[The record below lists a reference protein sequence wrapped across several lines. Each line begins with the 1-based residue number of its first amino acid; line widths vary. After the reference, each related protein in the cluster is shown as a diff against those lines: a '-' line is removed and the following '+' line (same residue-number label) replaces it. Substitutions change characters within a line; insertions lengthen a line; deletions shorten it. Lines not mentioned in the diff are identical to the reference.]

1 MLARDFYNSLKKRN
15 LVSSGSQNLTLDL
28 RSTNWKMLIRTLIQI
43 VMKKSVELTV
53 IFAKHVYT
61 SVRIEVVATN
71 ETLLSEE
78 EHPGVSRN
86 IKFIYLLDQ

>member
-1 MLARDFYNSLKKRN
+1 
-15 LVSSGSQNLTLDL
+15 
-28 RSTNWKMLIRTLIQI
+28 
-43 VMKKSVELTV
+43 MKKSVELTV

-71 ETLLSEE
+71 ETLCKE

-86 IKFIYLLDQ
+86 TKFIYLLDQ

>member
-1 MLARDFYNSLKKRN
+1 
-15 LVSSGSQNLTLDL
+15 
-28 RSTNWKMLIRTLIQI
+28 MLIRTPIQI

-71 ETLLSEE
+71 ETLSKE

-86 IKFIYLLDQ
+86 IKFTYLLDQ

>member
-1 MLARDFYNSLKKRN
+1 
-15 LVSSGSQNLTLDL
+15 
-28 RSTNWKMLIRTLIQI
+28 
-43 VMKKSVELTV
+43 MKKSVELIV

>member
-1 MLARDFYNSLKKRN
+1 
-15 LVSSGSQNLTLDL
+15 
-28 RSTNWKMLIRTLIQI
+28 MLIRTPIQI

-53 IFAKHVYT
+53 TFAKRVYT

-71 ETLLSEE
+71 ETLLSKE

-86 IKFIYLLDQ
+86 IKFTYLLDQ